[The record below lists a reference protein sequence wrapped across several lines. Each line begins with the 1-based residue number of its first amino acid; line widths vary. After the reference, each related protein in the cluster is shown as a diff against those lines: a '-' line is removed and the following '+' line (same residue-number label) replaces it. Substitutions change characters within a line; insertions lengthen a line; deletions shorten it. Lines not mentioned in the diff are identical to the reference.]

1 MIKLENIY
9 KEFKKLE
16 VLKNINLE
24 IQDGEVV
31 SIIGPSGSGKSTLLR
46 CINFLEIPTS
56 GKITYNNDVLF
67 YLDQNST
74 KKERSIAINNLEKKI
89 NLYREKV
96 GMVFQNFN
104 IFNSLTVLEN
114 ITLAL
119 KEVKKL
125 SAEEA
130 EKIALAL
137 LEKIG
142 LLSKANSKST
152 KLSGGEKQRL
162 AIIRATALKPEYL
175 LFDEPTSALDPEMV
189 KEVLDLIKEIV
200 REGMSA
206 VIVTHEMRFAY
217 EVSDKVIFMD
227 KGEIVEIGTPEE
239 IFNQPKSDR
248 LKEFLEKIL

>member
-74 KKERSIAINNLEKKI
+74 KKERSIAINNLEKEI

-104 IFNSLTVLEN
+104 IFNNLTVLEN

-200 REGMSA
+200 SEGMSA

-239 IFNQPKSDR
+239 IFNQPKSNR

>member
-74 KKERSIAINNLEKKI
+74 KKERSIAINNLEKEI

-104 IFNSLTVLEN
+104 IFNNLTVLEN

-200 REGMSA
+200 SEGMSA

>member
-74 KKERSIAINNLEKKI
+74 KKERSIAINNLEKEI

-104 IFNSLTVLEN
+104 IFNNLTVLEN

-200 REGMSA
+200 SEGMSA

-248 LKEFLEKIL
+248 LKGFLEKIL